1 MIKPYNFTV
10 DDFAV
15 MVQAGLFHDQRV
27 ELLDGVIV
35 DMSPASPG
43 HEYAIDVIAENL
55 MRAFLDRARV
65 RVQNAVNLE
74 LPEWLPHTDV
84 VLVARKDYSEQRPTP
99 EDIFLLVEVA
109 NTSLA
114 LDKGQKR
121 TLYAQAGIKE
131 YWIADLNSRTW
142 LVNRD
147 PEGQVYRAVEEV
159 PFGREVA
166 LLEFPNEAHV
176 WL

>member
-1 MIKPYNFTV
+1 MIKPYTFTV

-43 HEYAIDVIAENL
+43 HEFTIDKLNEQLSHVFYG
-55 MRAFLDRARV
+55 RAFV
-65 RVQNAVNLE
+65 RVQNAVNIG
-74 LPEWLPHTDV
+74 LPEWLPHPDI
-84 VLVARKDYSEQRPTP
+84 VLVKRKDYSEQRPTP
-99 EDIFLLVEVA
+99 DDIFLLIEVA

-114 LDKGQKR
+114 LDKGQKQAI
-121 TLYAQAGIKE
+121 YAQVGVKD
-131 YWIADLNSRTW
+131 YWIADLSSKTW
-142 LVNRD
+142 LINRN
-147 PEGQVYRAVEEV
+147 PEGETYKTVEEV
-159 PFGREVA
+159 PFGQEMA
-166 LLEFPNEAHV
+166 LLAFPREAQV

>member
-1 MIKPYNFTV
+1 MIKPYTFTT

-15 MVQAGLFHDQRV
+15 MVEAGLFHDRKV

-43 HEYAIDVIAENL
+43 HEFTIDVVSENL
-55 MRAFLDRARV
+55 MRAFVDRARV
-65 RVQNAVNLE
+65 RVQNAVNIE
-74 LPEWLPHTDV
+74 LPEWLPHPDV
-84 VLVARKDYSEQRPTP
+84 VLVKRKDYSEARPTP
-99 EDIFLLVEVA
+99 DDILLLIEVA

-121 TLYAQAGIKE
+121 AIYAQVGIKE
-131 YWIADLNSRTW
+131 YWIADLSSKTW
-142 LVNRD
+142 LINRD
-147 PEGQVYRAVEEV
+147 PEGEVFKTVEEV
-159 PFGREVA
+159 AFGQEVA
-166 LLEFPNEAHV
+166 LLAFPDEARV